1 MENPYIKQYPDLM
14 RGKKVMYVHGF
25 ASSAQSGTVTKLRD
39 FMPNATVIANDI
51 PIHPAEAIE
60 MLKRTCEAELPDLII
75 GTSMGGMYT
84 EQLHGYD
91 RILVNPAFQM
101 GETILKHGMLG
112 KVVFQNP
119 RQDGIQEFMMTK
131 QLQGEYQEAT
141 EKCFAAITPE
151 EDKRVWGLF
160 GLEDP
165 TVHTRDLFAGYYN
178 NVLDFHG
185 EHRLND
191 SILMHSV
198 IPVIRWIDDQ
208 QNKRQRGIVYISIEE
223 TLERNGRILPSAEK
237 GFKLLIENYDVRLVA
252 ALPTNDRTYA
262 ARMQEWAFE
271 NLGVPTYNRLILTN
285 RKDLLYG
292 DYLVDG
298 LESNGSLDFMST
310 RIDFGSDAF
319 KSWDDIIEYF
329 GRLGGQ

>member
-1 MENPYIKQYPDLM
+1 MEYVKQFPELM
-14 RGKKVMYVHGF
+14 KGKKVMYVHGF
-25 ASSAQSGTVTKLRD
+25 ASSAQSGTVTRLREL
-39 FMPNATVIANDI
+39 MPAATVIAHDL
-51 PIHPAEAIE
+51 PIHPMEALE
-60 MLKRTCEAELPDLII
+60 LLHNLCETEQPDLII

-84 EQLHGYD
+84 EQLHGFD

-119 RQDGIQEFMMTK
+119 RQDGVQEFIMTK
-131 QLQGEYQEAT
+131 QLQAEYQAAT
-141 EKCFAAITPE
+141 DLCFADITPE
-151 EDKRVWGLF
+151 DDKRVWGLF

-165 TVHTRDLFAGYYN
+165 TVHTRDLFAGHYN

-191 SILMHSV
+191 SIMIHSV
-198 IPVIRWIDDQ
+198 VPVIRWIDDK
-208 QNKRQRGIVYISIEE
+208 QNNRQRGIVYISIEK
-223 TLERNGRILPSAEK
+223 TLEKNGRIMPSAQKAFEM
-237 GFKLLIENYDVRLVA
+237 LIENYDVRLVA

-262 ARMQEWAFE
+262 AQMQEWAFE
-271 NLGVPTYNRLILTN
+271 NLGVPTYNRLVLTN

-292 DYLVDG
+292 DYLIDAT
-298 LESNGSLDFMST
+298 EANGSLDFMSA
-310 RIDFGSDAF
+310 RIDFGSDTF
-319 KSWDDIIEYF
+319 KSWDDVIEYF

>member
-1 MENPYIKQYPDLM
+1 MEYVKQFPELM
-14 RGKKVMYVHGF
+14 KGKKVMYVHGF
-25 ASSAQSGTVTKLRD
+25 ASSAQSGTVTRLREL
-39 FMPNATVIANDI
+39 MPAATVIARDL
-51 PIHPAEAIE
+51 PIRPLEALE
-60 MLKRTCEAELPDLII
+60 LLHNLCETEQPDLII

-84 EQLHGYD
+84 EQLHGFD

-119 RQDGIQEFMMTK
+119 RHDGVQEFIMTK
-131 QLQGEYQEAT
+131 QLQAEYQAAT
-141 EKCFAAITPE
+141 ELCFADITPE
-151 EDKRVWGLF
+151 DDKRVWGLF

-191 SILMHSV
+191 SIMIHSV
-198 IPVIRWIDDQ
+198 VPVIRWIDDK
-208 QNKRQRGIVYISIEE
+208 QNGRQRGIVYISIEK
-223 TLERNGRILPSAEK
+223 TLEKNGRIMPSAQKAFEM
-237 GFKLLIENYDVRLVA
+237 LIENYDVRLVA
-252 ALPTNDRTYA
+252 ALPANDRSYA

-292 DYLVDG
+292 DYLIDG
-298 LESNGSLDFMST
+298 ADDNGSLDFMSA
-310 RIDFGSDAF
+310 RIDFGSDTF
-319 KSWDDIIEYF
+319 KTWDDIIEYF